1 MSEMNEMKVK
11 IEKLESM
18 LDASVRTVITAVKN
32 DLSSSLKVTVGPL
45 PQTPELIPSASEQ
58 SRYTIIPPVGPTTY
72 QDKVLKFT
80 TVVQSQALLKKIWVF
95 QDSRD
100 PLLTIK
106 YWVGEQFNY
115 DDANPVRVSAEGG
128 GNKFMIINEDSDG
141 IAGIAVTMY

>member
-1 MSEMNEMKVK
+1 
-11 IEKLESM
+11 

-106 YWVGEQFNY
+106 YWVGEQF
-115 DDANPVRVSAEGG
+115 
-128 GNKFMIINEDSDG
+128 
-141 IAGIAVTMY
+141 